1 MNKIVAWFVDNPI
14 AANILMVL
22 IVVGGITTLPTV
34 NKEFFPE
41 RELDTV
47 LVSVAYPGAGP
58 AEVEQQICIR
68 VEEVVDTIDGID
80 KIRCTASEGLGL
92 VTIEVD
98 SQHDSLRVLNET
110 KSRVDAIT
118 TFPVESE
125 RPQVSEQLWRSRV
138 ISVGL
143 AGDIGEANLK
153 ELGYQLRDELGAL
166 PEVQLVELNR
176 PRNYEVGIEISE
188 QDLRRY
194 ALTFSDVANALR
206 GYSVNLPAGKIRTS
220 DGDIQLQTRSQA
232 YTGQEFADIV
242 LLKRPDGTR
251 VRLGDVATIS
261 DGFEETDVVS
271 RLNDMPSLALDVY
284 LTSEPDITATS
295 RAVREFVEQR
305 QQTVPPGVSLVVWRD
320 MNRSFEGRLQ
330 TLFSSGI
337 SGLAL
342 VFVLL
347 LLFLR
352 PLLAFWVAVGIAVAF
367 LGAIWMLP
375 ATGVSLNI
383 ISLFAFIL
391 ILGIV
396 VDDAIIVGE
405 SVYTAQSAGMPGAP
419 GAVAGTSAVLKPV
432 IFAVLTTMIVFG
444 SFFFMPEDSPEPVHI
459 GTVVVLALVFSLL
472 ESLCILPSH
481 LAHMGPER
489 PGRIA
494 WLRGLERLRARLAR
508 GMAFVI
514 ANYYVPFL
522 DSCLRRSGLTL
533 AVFAVAFL
541 LPASYFLGGWMKSS
555 FFPKVTMDF
564 IMVQARMPEGS
575 PFQQQVAIMEHIEEQ
590 ALRLKAELNQGPVPF
605 AGLIQANAYDDSVI
619 ALLEL
624 TNPEQRDS
632 SNEELKQRWQDYIGD
647 IPSAEELE
655 IIASFGS
662 RGKPIELELSAP
674 TIDMLLQ
681 ASAELKQEL
690 ARYPDVLNVRDSL
703 DNARPEIVVKLKPL
717 GESMNLNLADVA
729 RQVRRGFFGEE
740 VQRIPRMREDV
751 KVMVRYPAAE
761 RESVASILKMRIR
774 TPDGLEVPFEKIAE
788 ISYAP
793 SYRKIERVDR
803 KRQALVTADIQP
815 GGEANAIVA
824 EVLRNKVPEMQAR
837 YPGLSVQLEGEQ
849 QEEAEFKNTM
859 VSLLI
864 ATMIIIYGLMA
875 VVFHSY
881 WQPLLIVVA
890 IPFGIVGAI
899 VGHVL
904 IGREVS
910 MFSLMGIIACA
921 GVVVNDNLVL
931 IDRVNRLRDDGMEL
945 WQALLQG
952 SADRFRAIVLTSLT
966 TFVGLLP
973 ILTQTSIQA
982 QFLIP
987 MVISLAFGVL
997 LATFVTLIFT
1007 PAFYLRCEAGVN
1019 RMKAAGDG
1027 FKSRTL
1033 RLASE

>member
-1 MNKIVAWFVDNPI
+1 MSKIVAWFVANPI

-22 IVVGGITTLPTV
+22 IIVGGITTIPTV

-41 RELDTV
+41 YELDTV

-80 KIRCTASEGLGL
+80 KIRCTATEGLGL
-92 VTIEVD
+92 VTIEVN
-98 SQHDSLRVLNET
+98 SQYDSLRVLNET

-125 RPQVSEQLWRSRV
+125 RPQVSEALWKSRV

-166 PEVQLVELNR
+166 SEVQLVELNQ
-176 PRNYEVGIEISE
+176 PRDYEVGIEISE

-194 ALTFSDVANALR
+194 SLSFNDVANALR

-232 YTGQEFADIV
+232 YTGQDFADIV
-242 LLKRPDGTR
+242 LLKKPDGTR
-251 VRLGDVATIS
+251 VRLGDVATIV

-271 RLNDMPSLALDVY
+271 RLNDMPSLALDIY
-284 LTSEPDITATS
+284 LTSDPDITATS
-295 RAVREFVEQR
+295 RAVHAYVEQR
-305 QQTVPPGVSLVVWRD
+305 QATVPPGVTLVVWRD
-320 MNRSFEGRLQ
+320 MNKSFEGRLK
-330 TLFSSGI
+330 TLFSSGL

-342 VFVLL
+342 VFIFL

-352 PLLAFWVAVGIAVAF
+352 PLLALWVAVGIAVAF

-375 ATGVSLNI
+375 AAGVSFNI

-405 SVYTAQSAGMPGAP
+405 SVYTAQSNGLPGP
-419 GAVAGTSAVLKPV
+419 EGAVVGTNIVLKPV

-459 GTVVVLALVFSLL
+459 GTVVVLALVFSLI
-472 ESLCILPSH
+472 ESLFILPSH

-489 PGRIA
+489 PGRIV
-494 WLRGLERLRARLAR
+494 WLRWLERLRAWLAR
-508 GMAFVI
+508 GLAFFI
-514 ANYYVPFL
+514 ARYYVPFL
-522 DSCLRRSGLTL
+522 QSCLRRSGLTL
-533 AVFAVAFL
+533 AVFGVAFL
-541 LPASYFLGGWMKSS
+541 LPATYFMGGWMQSS
-555 FFPKVTMDF
+555 FFPKVTTDY
-564 IMVQARMPEGS
+564 IYVQARMPEGS
-575 PFQQQVAIMEHIEEQ
+575 PFKQQTDIMEHIEAQ
-590 ALRLKAELNQGPVPF
+590 ALRLKQELNEGPVPF
-605 AGLIQANAYDDSVI
+605 AGLIQAYAYDDTVLS
-619 ALLEL
+619 LLEL
-624 TNPEQRDS
+624 TNPQQRS
-632 SNEELKQRWQDYIGD
+632 TSNDELKQRWRDYIGD
-647 IPSAEELE
+647 IPAAEELE
-655 IIASFGS
+655 VVASFGS

-674 TIDMLLQ
+674 TIDTLLQ
-681 ASAELKQEL
+681 ASDELKQEL
-690 ARYPDVLNVRDSL
+690 SRYPDVLNIRDSL
-703 DNARPEIVVKLKPL
+703 DSARPEIVVKLRPL
-717 GESMNLNLADVA
+717 GESLSLNLADVA
-729 RQVRRGFFGEE
+729 LQVRRGFYGEE

-751 KVMVRYPAAE
+751 KVMVRYPLAE
-761 RESVASILKMRIR
+761 RESIASVLKMRIR

-788 ISYAP
+788 ITYAP

-803 KRQALVTADIQP
+803 KRQALVTADMQA
-815 GGEANAIVA
+815 GAEAAAIVK
-824 EVLRNKVPEMQAR
+824 ELLRTKVPEMQAR
-837 YPGLSVQLEGEQ
+837 YPGLSVQIEGEQ
-849 QEEAEFKNTM
+849 QEEAEFKSTM

-881 WQPLLIVVA
+881 WQPLLIVTA

-899 VGHVL
+899 LGHVL

-910 MFSLMGIIACA
+910 MFSLMGIIACT

-931 IDRVNRLRDDGMEL
+931 IDRVNRLRDDGMDL
-945 WQALLQG
+945 WNALIQG
-952 SADRFRAIVLTSLT
+952 AADRFRAIVLTSVT
-966 TFVGLLP
+966 TFAGLLP

-1007 PAFYLRCEAGVN
+1007 PAFYLQCEAGVN
-1019 RMKAAGDG
+1019 RVKAGSAGI
-1027 FKSRTL
+1027 KARLL

>member
-1 MNKIVAWFVDNPI
+1 MTKVVAWFVANPI

-22 IVVGGITTLPTV
+22 IIVGGVTTIPTV

-41 RELDTV
+41 HELDTV

-58 AEVEQQICIR
+58 AEVEQQICVRI
-68 VEEVVDTIDGID
+68 EEVVDTVDGID
-80 KIRCTASEGLGL
+80 KIRCTATEGLGL
-92 VTIEVD
+92 VTIEVN
-98 SQHDSLRVLNET
+98 SQYDSLRVLNET

-125 RPQVSEQLWRSRV
+125 RPQVSEQLWQSRV

-166 PEVQLVELNR
+166 PEVQLVELNQ

-188 QDLRRY
+188 QNLRRY
-194 ALTFSDVANALR
+194 SLTFDDVANALR

-242 LLKRPDGTR
+242 LLKKQDGTR
-251 VRLGDVATIS
+251 VRLGDVATIK
-261 DGFEETDVVS
+261 DGFEETDVIS
-271 RLNDMPSLALDVY
+271 RLNDKPSLALDVY
-284 LTSEPDITATS
+284 LTSNPDITATS
-295 RAVREFVEQR
+295 RAVHAYVAER
-305 QQTVPPGVSLVVWRD
+305 QATVPPGVTLVVWRD
-320 MNRSFEGRLQ
+320 MNKSFEGRLQ
-330 TLFSSGI
+330 TLFSSGL

-342 VFVLL
+342 VFIFL

-352 PLLAFWVAVGIAVAF
+352 PLLAFWVAVGIATAF

-375 ATGVSLNI
+375 ATGVSFNI

-405 SVYTAQSAGMPGAP
+405 AVYTAQGSGLSGPA
-419 GAVAGTSAVLKPV
+419 GAVEGTRVVLKPV

-444 SFFFMPEDSPEPVHI
+444 TFFFMPEESPEPVHI
-459 GTVVVLALVFSLL
+459 GTVVLLALLFSLI
-472 ESLCILPSH
+472 ESLFILPSH

-494 WLRGLERLRARLAR
+494 CLRWLERLRGWLAR
-508 GMAFVI
+508 GLAAFT
-514 ANYYVPFL
+514 ARYYIPFL
-522 DSCLRRSGLTL
+522 QGCLRRSGLTL
-533 AVFAVAFL
+533 AVFGVAFL
-541 LPASYFLGGWMKSS
+541 LPATYFIGGWMPAS
-555 FFPKVTMDF
+555 FFPKVTTDYIF
-564 IMVQARMPEGS
+564 VQARMPEGS
-575 PFQQQVAIMEHIEEQ
+575 PFKQQTNIMEHIEDQ
-590 ALRLKAELNQGPVPF
+590 ALRMKKELNAGPVPF
-605 AGLIQANAYDDSVI
+605 AGLIQAYAYDDVVLG
-619 ALLEL
+619 LLEL
-624 TNPEQRDS
+624 TNPEQRTS

-647 IPSAEELE
+647 IPAAEELE
-655 IIASFGS
+655 VVASFGS

-674 TIDMLLQ
+674 TIETLLQ
-681 ASAELKQEL
+681 ASEELKQEFS
-690 ARYPDVLNVRDSL
+690 RYPDVLNIRDSL
-703 DNARPEIVVKLKPL
+703 DTARPEVVVKLKPL
-717 GESMNLNLADVA
+717 GESLSLNLADVA
-729 RQVRRGFFGEE
+729 LQVRRGFYGEE
-740 VQRIPRMREDV
+740 VQRIPRLREDV
-751 KVMVRYPAAE
+751 KVMVRYPLAE
-761 RESVASILKMRIR
+761 RESIASMLKMRIR
-774 TPDGLEVPFEKIAE
+774 TPDGQEVPFEQIAE

-803 KRQALVTADIQP
+803 KRQALVTADIQA
-815 GGEANAIVA
+815 GGEATAIVA
-824 EVLRNKVPEMQAR
+824 ELLRNKVPEMQAR
-837 YPGLSVQLEGEQ
+837 YPGLSVQIEGEQ
-849 QEEAEFKNTM
+849 QEEAEFKSAM

-864 ATMIIIYGLMA
+864 ASMIIIYGLMA
-875 VVFHSY
+875 IVFHSY
-881 WQPLLIVVA
+881 WQPLLIVTA

-899 VGHVL
+899 LGHIV

-910 MFSLMGIIACA
+910 MFSLMGIIACT

-931 IDRVNRLRDDGMEL
+931 IDRVNRLRDDGIDL
-945 WQALLQG
+945 WNALIQG
-952 SADRFRAIVLTSLT
+952 AADRFRAIVLTSVT

-973 ILTQTSIQA
+973 ILTQTSVQA

-997 LATFVTLIFT
+997 LATFVTLVFT
-1007 PAFYLRCEAGVN
+1007 PVFYLQCEAGVN
-1019 RMKAAGDG
+1019 RFNAGAAD
-1027 FKSRTL
+1027 FKGRLL
-1033 RLASE
+1033 RLVSG